1 MIEKLWLIRLRVLS
15 KLYHIS
21 IDSNSLSTYLDSHLF
36 HGDKVRVFQYG
47 LGKRVV
53 ISDNVA
59 VPGFQISSGEN
70 PHKVLTCP
78 EHGMGE
84 PVVREQMN
92 PVGRRQMT
100 KDLWI

>member
-1 MIEKLWLIRLRVLS
+1 MVDTIEVLS

-21 IDSNSLSTYLDSHLF
+21 IDSNSLMYLDSHLF

-70 PHKVLTCP
+70 PHKVHHLPGT
-78 EHGMGE
+78 
-84 PVVREQMN
+84 RY
-92 PVGRRQMT
+92 GRT
-100 KDLWI
+100 SSS